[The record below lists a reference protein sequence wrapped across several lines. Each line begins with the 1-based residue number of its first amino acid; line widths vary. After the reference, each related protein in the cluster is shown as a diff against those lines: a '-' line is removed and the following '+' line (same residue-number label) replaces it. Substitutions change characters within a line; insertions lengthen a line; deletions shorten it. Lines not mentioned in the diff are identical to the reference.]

1 MVRNRRI
8 RRGKMREHQYRE
20 GYARSL
26 EGKGVEWDGDD
37 NVKHIWDQ
45 VKWEIVEGAIEVCG
59 SVSVGGKNTQRVH
72 GEMMR

>member
-45 VKWEIVEGAIEVCG
+45 VKWEILWNLIIIYFIFFLGVW
-59 SVSVGGKNTQRVH
+59 STLTP
-72 GEMMR
+72 